1 MKVCLIRVYN
11 DLLFDPK
18 LQAPL
23 GIGYLAAVLERA
35 GHEVMLADLATT
47 PRERW
52 LMEVP
57 DAQICG
63 YSVTTPEFPTARD
76 LMKMLREER
85 GPALHVIGG
94 AHASVRTYEC
104 VVEGFDVAVIGE
116 GEITMRE
123 IADGKPFC
131 DVHGI
136 AFNDR
141 GTVRFTRH
149 RRLIQNI
156 DSIPFP
162 ARPLMPADTVVSDK
176 LVSDGAPA
184 TVITAS
190 RGCLMNCSF
199 CATRGVWGRTYRL
212 RSAQNIIAELEEC
225 IERYGI
231 KEVRF
236 VDDQVGVELE
246 HLRVLCDATRRLGLR
261 WRTHL
266 RVNHA
271 SPEKLRLMAESGC
284 VEVAWGCESF
294 AQEILD
300 HNNKGIT
307 VEQSEQA
314 VRWAKEAGLINKL
327 YLIIGLPGETRETIE
342 KTKEALLRIRPERT
356 NLSTFVAYPGSDV
369 FENPE
374 NYDYRLED
382 PDWSNYWLLGGSEK
396 RVPFVGRTSAL
407 SREELLELRDELEAW
422 LWQNGFTRWKE
433 KYGVCRT

>member
-35 GHEVMLADLATT
+35 GHEVMIADLATT

-57 DAQICG
+57 DAQIYG

-76 LMKMLREER
+76 LMQMLREER
-85 GPALHVIGG
+85 GPALHIIGG

-162 ARPLMPADTVVSDK
+162 ARHLMPADTVVSDK

-284 VEVAWGCESF
+284 VEVAWGCES
-294 AQEILD
+294 
-300 HNNKGIT
+300 
-307 VEQSEQA
+307 
-314 VRWAKEAGLINKL
+314 
-327 YLIIGLPGETRETIE
+327 
-342 KTKEALLRIRPERT
+342 
-356 NLSTFVAYPGSDV
+356 VAYPGSDV

-396 RVPFVGRTSAL
+396 RIPFVGRTSAL